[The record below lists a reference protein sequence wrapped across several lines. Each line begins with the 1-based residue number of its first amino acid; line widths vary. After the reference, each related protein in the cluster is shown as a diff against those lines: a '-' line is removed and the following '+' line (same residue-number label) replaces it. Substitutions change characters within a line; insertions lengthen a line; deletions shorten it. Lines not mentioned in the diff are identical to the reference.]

1 MKIRIIAVG
10 KLKKGYVAQGVNDFK
25 ERIAHYT
32 SLEIIEVEQENM
44 PKYLSEKVFNIALDR
59 NGKQFNSEDFAKFI
73 EDKMVYF
80 NKDLVFFIGGA
91 DGFSGD
97 FIKSCDFSLSF
108 SKMTFPHEIARLFL
122 LEQIYRAFTII
133 KGEQYH
139 K

>member
-10 KLKKGYVAQGVNDFK
+10 KLKKGYVAQGVKDFK

-32 SLEIIEVEQENM
+32 SLEIIEVEQENT
-44 PKYLSEKVFNIALDR
+44 PKYLSEKFFNIALDR
-59 NGKQFNSEDFAKFI
+59 NGKQFNSEGFAKFI
-73 EDKMVYF
+73 EEKMVYF
-80 NKDLVFFIGGA
+80 KKDISFFIGGA

-97 FIKSCDFSLSF
+97 FVKSCDFSLSF
-108 SKMTFPHEIARLFL
+108 SKMTFPHEIARLLL

>member
-122 LEQIYRAFTII
+122 LEQIYRAITII

>member
-80 NKDLVFFIGGA
+80 NKDLAFFIGGA

>member
-44 PKYLSEKVFNIALDR
+44 PRYLSGKFFNIALDR

-73 EDKMVYF
+73 EGKMVHF
-80 NKDLVFFIGGA
+80 NKDLAFFIGGA

-97 FIKSCDFSLSF
+97 VVKSCDFLLSF
-108 SKMTFPHEIARLFL
+108 SKMTFPHEIARLLL

-133 KGEQYH
+133 KGEKYH

>member
-10 KLKKGYVAQGVNDFK
+10 KLKKGYVAEGVKDF
-25 ERIAHYT
+25 ESRILHYVPV
-32 SLEIIEVEQENM
+32 EIIEVEGKDV
-44 PKYLSEKVFNIALDR
+44 PKYLSPKFFNIALDR

-73 EDKMVYF
+73 EEKMVYF
-80 NKDLVFFIGGA
+80 KKDIAFFIGGA

-97 FIKSCDFSLSF
+97 FVKSCDFSLSF
-108 SKMTFPHEIARLFL
+108 SKMTFPHEIARLLL

-133 KGEQYH
+133 KGERYH

>member
-10 KLKKGYVAQGVNDFK
+10 KLKKGYAAQGVKDFK

-44 PKYLSEKVFNIALDR
+44 PKYLSEKFFNIVLDR
-59 NGKQFNSEDFAKFI
+59 NGKQFNSEGFAKFI
-73 EDKMVYF
+73 EEKMVYF
-80 NKDLVFFIGGA
+80 KKDISFFIGGA

-108 SKMTFPHEIARLFL
+108 SKMTFPHEIARLLL

-133 KGEQYH
+133 KRERYH

>member
-10 KLKKGYVAQGVNDFK
+10 KLKKGYAAQGGKDFK
-25 ERIAHYT
+25 EKIAHYT
-32 SLEIIEVEQENM
+32 SLEIIEVEQENT
-44 PKYLSEKVFNIALDR
+44 PKYLSEKFFNIALDR

-80 NKDLVFFIGGA
+80 KKDISFFIGGA

-97 FIKSCDFSLSF
+97 FVKSCDFSLSF
-108 SKMTFPHEIARLFL
+108 SKMTFPHEIARLLL

-133 KGEQYH
+133 KRERYH

>member
-10 KLKKGYVAQGVNDFK
+10 KLKKGYVAQGVKDFK

-32 SLEIIEVEQENM
+32 ALEIIEVEQENM
-44 PKYLSEKVFNIALDR
+44 PKYLSEKFFNIVLDR

-73 EDKMVYF
+73 EGKMVYF
-80 NKDLVFFIGGA
+80 KKDIAFFIGGA
-91 DGFSGD
+91 NGFSGD
-97 FIKSCDFSLSF
+97 FVKSCDFSLSF
-108 SKMTFPHEIARLFL
+108 SKMTFPHEIARLLL

>member
-10 KLKKGYVAQGVNDFK
+10 KLKKGYAAQGVKDFK

-44 PKYLSEKVFNIALDR
+44 PKYLSEKFFNIALDR
-59 NGKQFNSEDFAKFI
+59 NGKQFNSEGFAKFI
-73 EDKMVYF
+73 EEKMVYF
-80 NKDLVFFIGGA
+80 KKDISFFIGGA

-97 FIKSCDFSLSF
+97 FVKSCDFSLSF
-108 SKMTFPHEIARLFL
+108 SKMTFPHEIARLLL

-133 KGEQYH
+133 KRERYH

>member
-10 KLKKGYVAQGVNDFK
+10 KLKKGYVVQGVEDFK

-32 SLEIIEVEQENM
+32 SLEIIEVEQENV
-44 PKYLSEKVFNIALDR
+44 PKYLSEKFFNIVFDR

-73 EDKMVYF
+73 EEKMVYF
-80 NKDLVFFIGGA
+80 KKDIAFFIGGP

-97 FIKSCDFSLSF
+97 FVKSCNFSLSF
-108 SKMTFPHEIARLFL
+108 SKMTFPHEIARLLL

>member
-10 KLKKGYVAQGVNDFK
+10 KLKKGYAAQGVKDFK

-44 PKYLSEKVFNIALDR
+44 PKYLSEKFFNIVLDR

-73 EDKMVYF
+73 EEKMVYF
-80 NKDLVFFIGGA
+80 KKDISFFIGGA

-108 SKMTFPHEIARLFL
+108 SKMTFPHEIARLLL

>member
-44 PKYLSEKVFNIALDR
+44 PKYLSEKFFNIVLER
-59 NGKQFNSEDFAKFI
+59 NGKQFNSEGFAKFI
-73 EDKMVYF
+73 EEKMVYF
-80 NKDLVFFIGGA
+80 KKDISFFIGGA
-91 DGFSGD
+91 DGFRGD
-97 FIKSCDFSLSF
+97 FVKSCDFSLSF
-108 SKMTFPHEIARLFL
+108 SKMTFPHEIARLLL

-133 KGEQYH
+133 KRERYH

>member
-10 KLKKGYVAQGVNDFK
+10 KLKKGYVAQGVKDFK

-44 PKYLSEKVFNIALDR
+44 PKYLSEKFFNIALDR

-73 EDKMVYF
+73 EEKMVYF
-80 NKDLVFFIGGA
+80 KKDISFFIGGA

-97 FIKSCDFSLSF
+97 FVKSCDFSLSF
-108 SKMTFPHEIARLFL
+108 SKMTFPHEIARLLL

>member
-1 MKIRIIAVG
+1 MKVRIVAVG
-10 KLKKGYVAQGVNDFK
+10 KLKKGYVAQGVKDFK

-32 SLEIIEVEQENM
+32 SLEIIEVEQENT
-44 PKYLSEKVFNIALDR
+44 PKYLSEKFFNIALDR
-59 NGKQFNSEDFAKFI
+59 NGKQFNSEGFAKFI
-73 EDKMVYF
+73 EEKMVYF
-80 NKDLVFFIGGA
+80 KKDISFFIGGA

-97 FIKSCDFSLSF
+97 FVKSCDFSLSF
-108 SKMTFPHEIARLFL
+108 SKMTFPHEIARLLL

>member
-10 KLKKGYVAQGVNDFK
+10 KLKKGYAVQGVKDFK

-44 PKYLSEKVFNIALDR
+44 PKYLSEKFFNIVLDR

-73 EDKMVYF
+73 EGKMVYF
-80 NKDLVFFIGGA
+80 KKDIAFFIGGA

-108 SKMTFPHEIARLFL
+108 SKMTFPHEIARLLL